1 MSFSVRQQLFF
12 WGILLIVSIILL
24 SFIGN
29 ILLPFVAGTA
39 LAYLL
44 DPLAATS
51 KKSMTRGDS
60 IPIRAN
66 VPMAMLAMIAKAMSG
81 LSVTV

>member
-12 WGILLIVSIILL
+12 WGMLLVVSIVLL
-24 SFIGN
+24 SFFGN

-44 DPLAATS
+44 DPLATAF
-51 KKSMTRGDS
+51 KS
-60 IPIRAN
+60 
-66 VPMAMLAMIAKAMSG
+66 
-81 LSVTV
+81 